1 MGSPTMRVV
10 CFPNAGNAEDM
21 YTSEGTGVR
30 KVSSPLLAWCREYQ
44 VECLAPQYPG
54 RGMRMK
60 EPRIET
66 AKEMAAALF
75 PVLAPSLT
83 NPAIPWVLVC
93 HSVGTWIA
101 YEFLCL
107 CNKHGVPMPQKAFIS
122 AMPSPDIPFEERPWR
137 QQRNLDEEQFKQE
150 CRAWDIS
157 EVVFSPAMWVR
168 EIH

>member
-1 MGSPTMRVV
+1 
-10 CFPNAGNAEDM
+10 
-21 YTSEGTGVR
+21 
-30 KVSSPLLAWCREYQ
+30 
-44 VECLAPQYPG
+44 
-54 RGMRMK
+54 MK

-75 PVLAPSLT
+75 PVLMPSLT
-83 NPAIPWVLVC
+83 NPAIPWTLVC
-93 HSVGTWIA
+93 HSVGTWIS

-107 CNKHGVPMPQKAFIS
+107 CKKHGVPMPQKAFIS

-137 QQRNLDEEQFKQE
+137 QQKNLDEEQFKQE

-168 EIH
+168 VIDESMDLI